1 MKALVLSS
9 GGVDS
14 TTALA
19 LAVSRYGKDNVIA
32 LSVSYGQKHDKE
44 IQAAKAVS
52 AFYGVEQL
60 FLDLSKI
67 FQYSNCSLLQQST
80 EEIPEESYAKQIE
93 KTEGEKPVSTYVPFR
108 NGLFLSSAA
117 SIALS
122 KDCRVILYGA
132 HADDS
137 AGFAYPDCSP
147 VFNDAMNQAIFE
159 GSGHQLKV
167 EVPFVNM
174 TKAEVVKMG
183 LDLNVPYELTW
194 SCYEGKDE
202 PCGKCGTCID
212 RAAAF
217 AANGVSDPA
226 IKQKLE
232 KAMREKE
239 NLTLLG
245 NQQNNYETDYN
256 PDLLETFVN
265 KHPENDYFVKFNC
278 PEFTS
283 LCPITG
289 QPDFANI
296 IISYVPGERMVESK
310 SLKLYLFSFRNHG
323 DFHEDCVNVIMKD
336 LIKLMEPKYIEVWG
350 KFTPRGGI
358 SIDPYCNY
366 GKPGTKWEDVAFN
379 RMANHDMYPEKVDNR

>member
-167 EVPFVNM
+167 EAPFVNM

-183 LDLNVPYELTW
+183 LDLNAPYELTW

>member
-44 IQAAKAVS
+44 IQAAKA

-80 EEIPEESYAKQIE
+80 EEIPEESYARQIE

-122 KDCRVILYGA
+122 KDCSVILYGA

-147 VFNDAMNQAIFE
+147 MFNDAMNQAIFE

-167 EVPFVNM
+167 EAPFVNM

-183 LDLNVPYELTW
+183 LELNAPYELTW
-194 SCYEGKDE
+194 SCYEGKDV

-226 IKQKLE
+226 IK
-232 KAMREKE
+232 
-239 NLTLLG
+239 
-245 NQQNNYETDYN
+245 
-256 PDLLETFVN
+256 
-265 KHPENDYFVKFNC
+265 
-278 PEFTS
+278 
-283 LCPITG
+283 
-289 QPDFANI
+289 
-296 IISYVPGERMVESK
+296 
-310 SLKLYLFSFRNHG
+310 
-323 DFHEDCVNVIMKD
+323 
-336 LIKLMEPKYIEVWG
+336 
-350 KFTPRGGI
+350 
-358 SIDPYCNY
+358 
-366 GKPGTKWEDVAFN
+366 
-379 RMANHDMYPEKVDNR
+379 